1 MFNDLFKDGNMDNN
15 YSPQQQKQDWEQE
28 CAEVAAM
35 DFDRIQS
42 DIDAIMAEDYDG
54 SDEKTNQVLAEII
67 QFEDFLAGRTN
78 EL

>member
-1 MFNDLFKDGNMDNN
+1 MSNN
-15 YSPQQQKQDWEQE
+15 YSPQQQKQEWEQE

-35 DFDRIQS
+35 NFERIQS
-42 DIDAIMAEDYDG
+42 EIDAIMAEHYDG
-54 SDEKTNQVLAEII
+54 SDDKTNQVLAEII